1 MIAIFV
7 KMGNFNFQTTHVNAE
22 TQTISIHRELHQEIK
37 GTKITV
43 MHKTSFAS
51 EQMAAIF

>member
-1 MIAIFV
+1 MITIFV
-7 KMGNFNFQTTHVNAE
+7 KMGNFNFQTTYFNAE
-22 TQTISIHRELHQEIK
+22 TQTISIHRALHQEIK

-43 MHKTSFAS
+43 THKTSFAS